1 MIREEDQV
9 MDNPA
14 LTAACP
20 TCGAAAGK
28 PCTLE
33 NGSNLSDPH
42 LARKTLASVLIA
54 KAKKQSTESEP

>member
-1 MIREEDQV
+1 

-14 LTAACP
+14 LTAICP

-28 PCTLE
+28 PCTRE

-42 LARKTLASVLIA
+42 LARKTLASVQIA
-54 KAKKQSTESEP
+54 KAKKQHNESASDS

>member
-1 MIREEDQV
+1 

-20 TCGAAAGK
+20 TCGAAPGK
-28 PCTLE
+28 PCTRE

-42 LARKTLASVLIA
+42 LARKTLASVQIA
-54 KAKKQSTESEP
+54 KARQQSGKSE

>member
-1 MIREEDQV
+1 

-42 LARKTLASVLIA
+42 LARKTLASALIA
-54 KAKKQSTESEP
+54 KAKKHSAESKS